1 MFGCAMLERMW
12 ASFCMRSR
20 RFCAASSAS
29 RSNRGE
35 EHLTTLLLFLLLLF
49 AASSAFRISS
59 SISTSL
65 SHAGRDCFSF
75 LRSFSLIS
83 FGSGRFSTLQT
94 NSCSRFTVMGVRLV
108 AETGEMRVE
117 LLVSGE
123 DFAGDILLL
132 LLLLLLL
139 LILFSTL

>member
-35 EHLTTLLLFLLLLF
+35 EHLATLLLLLLF

-65 SHAGRDCFSF
+65 SHAGRDCFNF
-75 LRSFSLIS
+75 LRSFSLMS

-94 NSCSRFTVMGVRLV
+94 NSCSRFTVMELRLV

-123 DFAGDILLL
+123 DFAGDFLLL
-132 LLLLLLL
+132 LFLLLLL